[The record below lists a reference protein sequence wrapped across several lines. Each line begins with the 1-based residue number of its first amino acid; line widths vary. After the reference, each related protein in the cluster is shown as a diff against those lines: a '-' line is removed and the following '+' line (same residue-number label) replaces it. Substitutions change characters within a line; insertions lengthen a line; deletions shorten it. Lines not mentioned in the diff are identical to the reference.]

1 MKDESLLS
9 LPCSCKLYVRTK
21 FRYATS
27 SGAAANMLQPPGPL
41 PPHTSLTRSATCT
54 VLRIG
59 QNTEYVWSIWLWAH
73 ALCISASE

>member
-27 SGAAANMLQPPGPL
+27 SGAAANMLHNLLGRCHL
-41 PPHTSLTRSATCT
+41 TPHW
-54 VLRIG
+54 
-59 QNTEYVWSIWLWAH
+59 QE
-73 ALCISASE
+73 ALHVQYYA